1 MEAIV
6 VGKDA
11 KIAYQQLQVAE
22 YEECLR
28 IPRQHYKRIEK
39 LKFEELV
46 EQKNEIKKK
55 LTKKYGYD
63 PTEKGKMG
71 RVMANMVQMQMPDPS
86 LPIHQQLEMVEK
98 YDGQQPQGQNQEK

>member
-63 PTEKGKMG
+63 PTEKG
-71 RVMANMVQMQMPDPS
+71 NMVSLQMPDPS
-86 LPIHQQLEMVEK
+86 LPIHQQLE
-98 YDGQQPQGQNQEK
+98 